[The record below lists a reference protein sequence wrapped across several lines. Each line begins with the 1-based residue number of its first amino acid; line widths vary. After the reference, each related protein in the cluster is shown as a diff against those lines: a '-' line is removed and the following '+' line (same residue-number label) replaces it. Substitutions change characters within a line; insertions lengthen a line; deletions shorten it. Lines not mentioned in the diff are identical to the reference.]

1 MHIALLTDGI
11 YPYVIGGMQN
21 HSFYLARY
29 FLLNKVKLT
38 LVHCVAHSSTL
49 PPEGETLK
57 KLFPEN
63 HTEYASLLT
72 EICLKFP
79 EPGIVPGHYLRNS
92 FRYSFD
98 VFNRI
103 KARLNEFDFI
113 YVQGFSGWKLID
125 EKRKGLKAPP
135 VGVHFHGLN
144 MFQRAYTFKTR
155 LQNWLLSGPVMFNLQ
170 HADVILMY
178 QAKIKDILVEK
189 GLGNKRMIHQ
199 PNGIDSSWFID
210 ESQVKNHSP
219 RRFVFIG
226 RYERLKGIEELQQAI
241 QQLGD
246 VPFHFTFIG
255 NIPVSKR
262 IANDSVKYLGVVAH
276 EEIVKAYRS
285 SDVLVIPSWSE
296 GMPTVILE
304 AMASGLAVIATDVGA
319 VPTMTNNA
327 SGWLIEPGNIAMLK
341 ETLHNAIAIGDD
353 EMLLKKKNA
362 IARAKSFLWDNL
374 IKDLITE
381 IESLNK
387 NVK

>member
-1 MHIALLTDGI
+1 
-11 YPYVIGGMQN
+11 MQN

-29 FLLNKVKLT
+29 FLLNNVRLT
-38 LVHCVAHSSTL
+38 LVHCVAHNSQL
-49 PPEGETLK
+49 PSEGETLK
-57 KLFPEN
+57 KLFPEE
-63 HTEYASLLT
+63 HEKYAPLFK

-79 EPGIVPGHYLRNS
+79 EPGLVPGHYLRNS
-92 FRYSFD
+92 FKYSFD

-103 KARLNEFDFI
+103 RKNLDDFDFI

-144 MFQRAYTFKTR
+144 MFQRAYTLKAR
-155 LQNWLLSGPVMFNLQ
+155 MQNWLLSGPVMFNLQ

-178 QAKIKDILVEK
+178 EGKIKDILAAK
-189 GLGNKRMIHQ
+189 GLGQKRMIHQ

-210 ESQVKNHSP
+210 SSSIKNSSP

-246 VPFHFTFIG
+246 TPFHFTFIG

-262 IANDSVKYLGVVAH
+262 LNNSSVEYLGVVAH
-276 EEIVKAYRS
+276 EEIVKTYRS

-319 VPTMTNNA
+319 VSTMTNND
-327 SGWLIEPGNIAMLK
+327 SGWLIEPGNIAALK
-341 ETLHNAIAIGDD
+341 QALHDAIHLDD
-353 EMLLKKKNA
+353 NEMLLKKQNA
-362 IARAKSFLWDNL
+362 IARAKRFLWDNL
-374 IKDLITE
+374 IKDLISE
-381 IESLNK
+381 IEALKGSAN
-387 NVK
+387 